1 MEFSEGELS
10 YSIFEGP
17 SISVEGKPFLNV
29 TENTHYPPFTR
40 GGSQETRSDL
50 GMSQDIR
57 VTLVY

>member
-29 TENTHYPPFTR
+29 TENTDYPPITR

-50 GMSQDIR
+50 GISQDIR